1 MGHICF
7 GIDIGGT
14 SIKAGLFGDDGEL
27 LDKWSFA
34 TIKKE
39 SSENILQSLADF
51 ILDKIETFPLDK
63 NEIVGIGV
71 GIPGPVTED
80 GEVLEMANLG
90 SGRINLNETLS
101 KMTGLKVRA
110 GNDAN
115 LAALGEQWMGSGK
128 GCKDMMLITLGTGI
142 GGGIVLNNH
151 ILTGS
156 KGAAGEI
163 GHMTVNSKEQRI
175 CGCGKRGC
183 LEQYASAT
191 AVVRIA
197 KDLLKDRTEASALQ
211 DFEKISARDVFD
223 CAKTGDKLA
232 LEVVDQACV
241 YLGLALSYA
250 GQLVDPEVFVIGGGV
265 SQAGSII
272 VDKTKASYNDNVI
285 ESLKNKEIRIAS
297 LGNDAGMYGAAKLI
311 LSDV

>member
-1 MGHICF
+1 VGYLCF

-14 SIKAGLFGDDGEL
+14 SIKAGLFRDNGEL

-39 SSENILQSLADF
+39 SSENILRSLADF
-51 ILDKIETFPLDK
+51 ILDKIETLSLNK
-63 NEIVGIGV
+63 KEIVGIGV
-71 GIPGPVTED
+71 GIPGPVTEE

-142 GGGIVLNNH
+142 GGGIVLNNR
-151 ILTGS
+151 ILTGN

-163 GHMTVNSKEQRI
+163 GHMTVNSKERRV

-197 KDLLKDRTEASALQ
+197 QDILEERTEASALR
-211 DFEKISARDVFD
+211 DSEKISARDVFD

-232 LEVVDQACV
+232 LEVVDQACS
-241 YLGLALSYA
+241 YLGMALSYA
-250 GQLVDPEVFVIGGGV
+250 GQLIDPEVFVIGGGV

-272 VDKTKASYNDNVI
+272 VDKTKESYHNNVI

-311 LSDV
+311 LSSL

>member
-1 MGHICF
+1 MGYLCF

-14 SIKAGLFGDDGEL
+14 SIKAGLFRDNGEL

-39 SSENILQSLADF
+39 SSENILRSLADF
-51 ILDKIETFPLDK
+51 ILDKIETLSLNK
-63 NEIVGIGV
+63 KEIVGIGV
-71 GIPGPVTED
+71 GIPGPVTEE

-142 GGGIVLNNH
+142 GGGIVLNNR
-151 ILTGS
+151 ILTGN

-163 GHMTVNSKEQRI
+163 GHMTVNSKERRV

-197 KDLLKDRTEASALQ
+197 QDILEERTEASALR
-211 DFEKISARDVFD
+211 DSEKISARDVFD

-232 LEVVDQACV
+232 LEVVDQACS
-241 YLGLALSYA
+241 YLGMALSYA
-250 GQLVDPEVFVIGGGV
+250 GQLIDPEVFVIGGGV

-272 VDKTKASYNDNVI
+272 VDKTKESYHNNVI

-311 LSDV
+311 LSSL